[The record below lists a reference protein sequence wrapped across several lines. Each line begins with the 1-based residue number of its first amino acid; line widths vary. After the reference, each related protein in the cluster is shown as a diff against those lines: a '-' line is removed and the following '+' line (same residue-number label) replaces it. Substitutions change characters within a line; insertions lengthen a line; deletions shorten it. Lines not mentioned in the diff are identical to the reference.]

1 VKRREF
7 ITLVGGAAAWPLAAR
22 GQPMPVIGFMSSRSP
37 EDSANVLAAFRK
49 GLSESGLIEGKNLA
63 IEFRWA
69 RGAYDRLPA
78 LAAEL
83 VSNKVTVLVTAGGDP
98 SAQAGK
104 AATSTIPIVFISADP
119 MKSGLVASLNRPGGN
134 ATGVYFPTE
143 ELEPKRL
150 GLLHE
155 HFPHAALFGALI
167 NPKRQTSA
175 DQALEL
181 TEAVRKI
188 SRPVVIQNASTDAE
202 LEAAF
207 ATLAQQRV
215 AAMVVAADPFFD
227 TRRDRIIALAAQHKL
242 PALYHF
248 REYVMEGGLMSY
260 GVSSS
265 EAYRWLGI

>member
-1 VKRREF
+1 MQFDRLKRREF
-7 ITLVGGAAAWPLAAR
+7 ITLAGGAIAAWPLAAR

-37 EDSANVLAAFRK
+37 EDSANALAAFRK
-49 GLSESGLIEGKNLA
+49 GLSESGLIENKNLA

-134 ATGVYFPTE
+134 ENGVYFPTE

-155 HFPHAALFGALI
+155 HSHMSPC
-167 NPKRQTSA
+167 
-175 DQALEL
+175 
-181 TEAVRKI
+181 
-188 SRPVVIQNASTDAE
+188 
-202 LEAAF
+202 
-207 ATLAQQRV
+207 LA
-215 AAMVVAADPFFD
+215 P
-227 TRRDRIIALAAQHKL
+227 
-242 PALYHF
+242 
-248 REYVMEGGLMSY
+248 
-260 GVSSS
+260 
-265 EAYRWLGI
+265 